1 MCPDRQKRLIKRIE
15 PTMPMKRKR
24 IHLSLFLLFAACNM
38 AVGQASD
45 GLDEHGYDAHS
56 DTTACYLGRPIQ
68 HLTHFAGDTLRLKN
82 GCPSPYQGYH
92 KWQGFT
98 ISDFYVTQDTVSFK
112 GMHAAILSPVTMTF
126 MQDDLQDSLFTDRL
140 LIISCEGKRWVYPYF
155 IRNMEASNIM
165 FKEELAADEDGITL
179 HYEAGNGWKYSY
191 TITIGVCFGE
201 PCLLELAVF
210 EHSPGAEYQ
219 SVRDFYFGNDYEC
232 FPVSRYRRDFPMLLR
247 AGDINKF
254 YVD

>member
-1 MCPDRQKRLIKRIE
+1 
-15 PTMPMKRKR
+15 MPMKRKR

-38 AVGQASD
+38 AMGQTSD

-68 HLTHFAGDTLRLKN
+68 HLTHFSGDTLRLKN
-82 GCPSPYQGYH
+82 GCPSSYQGYH

-112 GMHAAILSPVTMTF
+112 GMHAAILSPVTMTL

-140 LIISCEGKRWVYPYF
+140 LIISCERKRWVYPYF
-155 IRNMEASNIM
+155 IRNTEASAIM
-165 FKEELAADEDGITL
+165 FKEDLAADENGITL
-179 HYEAGNGWKYSY
+179 NYEAGNGWKYTY
-191 TITIGVCFGE
+191 NTTIGMRFGQ
-201 PCLLELAVF
+201 PCLLQLSVF
-210 EHSPGAEYQ
+210 EHSSGAEYQ
-219 SVRDFYFGNDYEC
+219 SVRDFNFENGKKC

-247 AGDINKF
+247 AGDIDKF